1 MVNLKSELLV
11 CLFLG
16 VLVASLFYSS
26 FVQGASYP
34 DLSVV
39 SVSQYNAWSN
49 AKYVQGYRVVIANY
63 GSDSSPLAPMCFYA
77 RTYDGKTLNKNF
89 TIPSIE
95 PGKAKGIRFTMSAGT
110 DGSFKNGYVVI
121 NKNKAFRELK
131 YSNNARNFG
140 LKETMLRSANKTV
153 TETYTTVTPAVPQ
166 TWSGTTYNYTSPLS
180 GKTGVTRM
188 YCSVDT
194 NLRYIYGCKIVIPMN
209 GTAPHDKVSL
219 NLGYDYYKSSDAVKS
234 WNDTSMEIAYPHY
247 MSSLSYI
254 AVTVTGDN
262 LESKNVFNEPIR
274 VYKRDYVHPPV
285 DNFVYNEICQGS
297 VRNVQEDYCAPL
309 VSSNSKTYVGTDVS
323 SYSVHNQN
331 VTSLKVLGNSR
342 GFYLAGWFIQPHG
355 NVSSINA
362 VYGSNSFPAFYAT
375 AGYWGV
381 RHFCVGQNST
391 GFEING
397 TNLQGFSNF
406 RSFGFSPWTWKEQ
419 Y

>member
-26 FVQGASYP
+26 FVQAASYP

-39 SVSQYNAWSN
+39 GVAPYNTDVAN
-49 AKYVQGYRVVIANY
+49 KYVSGYRVVVANY
-63 GSDSSPLAPMCFYA
+63 GSAASPETTMEFRV
-77 RTYDGKTLNKNF
+77 RTYDGKSLNK
-89 TIPSIE
+89 TWKVPSIA
-95 PGKAKGIRFTMSAGT
+95 PGHAKGLRFSMCNQT

-153 TETYTTVTPAVPQ
+153 TETYTTVTPGVPQ
-166 TWSGTTYNYTSPLS
+166 TWSGTTYNYISPAS

-209 GTAPHDKVSL
+209 GTALHDKVSL

-254 AVTVTGDN
+254 AVTVAGDN
-262 LESKNVFNEPIR
+262 LESKNVFSEPIK
-274 VYKRDYVHPPV
+274 VYKRDYVRPPV
-285 DNFVYNEICQGS
+285 DDFVYNEICQGS

-309 VSSNSKTYVGTDVS
+309 VSLNSKTYVGTDVS

-331 VTSLKVLGNSR
+331 VTSLKILGDPR
-342 GFYLAGWFIQPHG
+342 KYYVAGWFIQPRG
-355 NVSSINA
+355 NVSSVNA
-362 VYGSNSFPAFYAT
+362 IYGSGSCSASYAT

-381 RHFCVGQNST
+381 RHCCVGLDSM

-406 RSFGFSPWTWKEQ
+406 RSFGFTPWTWKEQ

>member
-1 MVNLKSELLV
+1 LVNLRSELLICV
-11 CLFLG
+11 FLG
-16 VLVASLFYSS
+16 VLVCSLFYSS
-26 FVQGASYP
+26 FVQAAIYP

-39 SVSQYNAWSN
+39 SVAPYNAWGN
-49 AKYVQGYRVVIANY
+49 GKYVEGYRVVIANY
-63 GSDSSPLAPMCFYA
+63 GSAASPVAPMCFYA

-89 TIPSIE
+89 TVPEIQ
-95 PGKAKGIRFTMSAGT
+95 PGKAKGIKFTMNKGT

-140 LKETMLRSANKTV
+140 LKETLLRSSNKTV

-166 TWSGTTYNYTSPLS
+166 TWSGKTYNYNSPAS
-180 GKTGVTRM
+180 GKTGITRM
-188 YCSVDT
+188 YVKVDT

-209 GTAPHDKVSL
+209 GTALHDKISL

-234 WNDTSMEIAYPHY
+234 WNDTTMEIAYPHY

-262 LESKNVFNEPIR
+262 LESKNVFNEPIKI
-274 VYKRDYVHPPV
+274 YKRDYVRPPV
-285 DNFVYNEICQGS
+285 DDFVYNEICQGS

-331 VTSLKVLGNSR
+331 VTSLKILGDPR
-342 GFYLAGWFIQPHG
+342 GYYVAGWFIQPKG
-355 NVSSINA
+355 NVSSVNA
-362 VYGSNSFPAFYAT
+362 LYGSGSCSASYAT

-381 RHFCVGQNST
+381 RHCCVGLNSV
-391 GFEING
+391 GFKING

-406 RSFGFSPWTWKEQ
+406 RSFGFTPWTWKEQ